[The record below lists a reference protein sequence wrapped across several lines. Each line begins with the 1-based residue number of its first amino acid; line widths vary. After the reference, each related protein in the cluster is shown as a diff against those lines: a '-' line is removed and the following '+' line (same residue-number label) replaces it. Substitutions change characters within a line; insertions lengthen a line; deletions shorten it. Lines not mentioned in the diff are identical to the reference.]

1 MNASQHRP
9 ESQYEWEF
17 GAHLSTPG
25 WFCAH
30 LRVLGSEFAPQ
41 PVDTQGPESWLVW
54 LGTRHPASVGC
65 QSWLGAAHV
74 RLRPEGPES
83 RRPKPGLC
91 SQTGQPLQQTK
102 STQPL
107 TPLRINTSN
116 CVLITKSQQQGLFSE
131 LRLVLYRIHCDPL
144 NTSLSKSAVCSGNS
158 WLSRGSPTGP
168 TETVC
173 ASGFQTAFNPG
184 PRRQHPA
191 PPLVCPP
198 TPGRSRALAHLWLLP
213 T

>member
-1 MNASQHRP
+1 M
-9 ESQYEWEF
+9 
-17 GAHLSTPG
+17 
-25 WFCAH
+25 
-30 LRVLGSEFAPQ
+30 
-41 PVDTQGPESWLVW
+41 
-54 LGTRHPASVGC
+54 GTRHPASVGC
-65 QSWLGAAHV
+65 QSWLGAA
-74 RLRPEGPES
+74 EGPES

-91 SQTGQPLQQTK
+91 SQTAGQPLQQTK

-107 TPLRINTSN
+107 TPLRINMSN

-173 ASGFQTAFNPG
+173 ESGFQTAG
-184 PRRQHPA
+184 PHRQHPA
-191 PPLVCPP
+191 TPLACPP